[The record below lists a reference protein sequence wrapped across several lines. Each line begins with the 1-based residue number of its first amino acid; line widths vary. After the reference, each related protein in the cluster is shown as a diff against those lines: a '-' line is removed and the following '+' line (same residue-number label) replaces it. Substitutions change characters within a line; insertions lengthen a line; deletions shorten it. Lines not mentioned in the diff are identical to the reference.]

1 MSVSKY
7 ILNQRI
13 SNLQYELNNLGP
25 DVKQNLSNVL
35 FTGNSTNYQSIVNN
49 NNTFILN
56 TSSNNSSLTLT
67 NNANISVLS
76 STDLTFNGVSVVN
89 RPTQKTLINIV
100 STTDFDII
108 TSNVYYTSAL
118 KNGVV
123 YLTPNIAQ
131 ISITFLTSLSQYQ
144 LAVLSNIPTDSDYY
158 FSVWTNLNN
167 NFISQQVY
175 LSCDS
180 SSNLILNVPLG
191 LTVGNYILNLPTFSY
206 IVN

>member
-1 MSVSKY
+1 MSNSNY

-13 SNLQYELNNLGP
+13 SNLQYQLDHLPPGIIPNL
-25 DVKQNLSNVL
+25 DSVL
-35 FTGNSTNYQSIVNN
+35 LQGNSTNYQSIINN
-49 NNTFILN
+49 DSTFILN
-56 TSSNNSSLTLT
+56 TSSNNSSLTLID
-67 NNANISVLS
+67 NADVSVLS
-76 STDLTFNGVSVVN
+76 ATDLTFNGTSIIN
-89 RPTQKTLINIV
+89 LPTQKTLINIV

-158 FSVWTNLNN
+158 FTVWNNLTN

-180 SSNLILNVPLG
+180 SSNLILNIPLG
-191 LTVGNYILNLPTFSY
+191 LTVGNYILNLPSFSY
-206 IVN
+206 IVS